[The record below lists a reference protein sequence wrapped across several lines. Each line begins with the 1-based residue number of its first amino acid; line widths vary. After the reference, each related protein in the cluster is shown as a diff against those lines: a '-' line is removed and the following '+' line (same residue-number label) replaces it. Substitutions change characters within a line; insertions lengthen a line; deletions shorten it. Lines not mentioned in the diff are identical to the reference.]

1 MIFKGKERIFENAI
15 EESTSSTALNRK
27 VELLGVD
34 SFINNSMYY
43 NVPIDIISLFNG
55 VSGNTTLQINQDE
68 AKPIYFLTEAEQN
81 NITSPNYNNWVYKS
95 QIYTVYYNLDLDGF
109 ICIPPNSK
117 SNINSDNIIDALGY
131 TPAELDES
139 GKVLSSQLPSYVDDV
154 LEYNSEDNFPETGES
169 GKIYISLNSN
179 KTYRWSGSVYVE
191 LSESVSLG
199 TTSSTAFRGDYG
211 NTAYQHANKKGLA
224 FASGL
229 YKITTNDQGH
239 VTSAVAVTKSDITAL
254 GIPSQDT
261 TYNTMTGATVDTA
274 GTLGLVPAPSIGSQ
288 DKFLKG
294 DGTWSELN
302 EATLQSLT
310 IQKNGSSLDT
320 YNGSESKIIN
330 IIVPTKVSE
339 LTNDEQYQTAS
350 DVSNASVYKASRDNS
365 ENLIDATYLKNVS
378 VQGQKTI
385 LTKGNGTTSTVS
397 GYTVTPNNSTSN
409 TWHKLGTFNTKTQG
423 AGGEIWLFG
432 GRGQNNAV
440 YQNMWAHLFI
450 KKGYQGATAST
461 TNYVAASYEIF
472 VPPSRLDIYKNVK
485 FKVFCTEIG
494 IIDVWVYFPFPY
506 SRAYYYPAGEYN
518 SFTVAN
524 TEQTEEPVE
533 GDTYGVEQPC
543 EGGIIVSSSNG
554 TSIDEV
560 IKTLSINGKTITY
573 TKGNGTTGTLTTQDT
588 TYTGTNGINISGTS
602 ISNSGVRSISSGST
616 NGTISV
622 NTNGTSANIAVKGLN
637 KAAYKDVDSSISNS
651 STSNNIPTS
660 SAVAT
665 FVENKGYKT
674 TDTNT
679 TYTLTQDSSDGHI
692 LTLTP
697 STGNPTTI
705 TIPDNDTKYNNATQ
719 TTAGLMSPND
729 KIKLDKVTTH
739 LLINGDFIKYNV
751 QEGTDITEYVSVDN
765 FNNIDAGDIISYTST
780 TGTGYSRMILSIK
793 RYTTGTVETLTM
805 FIVNDNVYT
814 GTPIT
819 EISFSIDS
827 DYDPDAVFL
836 GPNGPYSGG
845 GGVACFTEDTLVLTD
860 NGLKPIKDIKVDDL
874 VVSYNFETKEQELKP
889 ITAIISHKVDYVIN
903 VVSDNNTIKATGDH
917 PVYTNEFGKINVAQL
932 NSNCSLLMHNNI
944 KDNVINISLEDKQY
958 TVYDISVKDNH
969 NYYVGQKP
977 VLVYNE
983 SITNIYN

>member
-117 SNINSDNIIDALGY
+117 SNINSSNIIDALGY

-191 LSESVSLG
+191 LSESISLG

-211 NTAYQHANKKGLA
+211 NIAYQHANKKGLA

-397 GYTVTPNNSTSN
+397 GYTVTPNNSTTN

-432 GRGQNNAV
+432 GRGQNSRV
-440 YQNMWAHLFI
+440 SQNMWAHILI

-622 NTNGTSANIAVKGLN
+622 NTNGTSANVAVKGLN
-637 KAAYKDVDSSISNS
+637 NAAYKDVDSSISNS
-651 STSNNIPTS
+651 STSNNVPTS

-705 TIPDNDTKYNNATQ
+705 TIPDNDTKYNNAT
-719 TTAGLMSPND
+719 TSTAGLMSKEDKVKLNGIASGATANTGTITGVSVNNTSIATSGVANIPLSNGTNTAGAIKTTSTVTSNSGYTACPVISGVPYYKDTNTTYSVATQTSNGLMSKED
-729 KIKLDKVTTH
+729 KIKLDGLIVESDTVSFSDTQNKSTLTIDFKKYGNIIFAYYEASVPTGTKALITTNTNPVPEKYRPLKKIPLDSNAKAFVSILPNGN
-739 LLINGDFIKYNV
+739 LLGA
-751 QEGTDITEYVSVDN
+751 VDN
-765 FNNIDAGDIISYTST
+765 EK
-780 TGTGYSRMILSIK
+780 GTGAL
-793 RYTTGTVETLTM
+793 TTIECTTY
-805 FIVNDNVYT
+805 IVD
-814 GTPIT
+814 
-819 EISFSIDS
+819 
-827 DYDPDAVFL
+827 
-836 GPNGPYSGG
+836 
-845 GGVACFTEDTLVLTD
+845 
-860 NGLKPIKDIKVDDL
+860 
-874 VVSYNFETKEQELKP
+874 
-889 ITAIISHKVDYVIN
+889 
-903 VVSDNNTIKATGDH
+903 
-917 PVYTNEFGKINVAQL
+917 
-932 NSNCSLLMHNNI
+932 
-944 KDNVINISLEDKQY
+944 
-958 TVYDISVKDNH
+958 
-969 NYYVGQKP
+969 
-977 VLVYNE
+977 
-983 SITNIYN
+983 